1 MTEASRSRP
10 SRRLVAGLMAYV
22 VAFGIA
28 GTWWLGSREGW
39 RTAPGALPP
48 APPVTG
54 IAPAVAPPDSAA
66 SR

>member
-1 MTEASRSRP
+1 
-10 SRRLVAGLMAYV
+10 MAYV